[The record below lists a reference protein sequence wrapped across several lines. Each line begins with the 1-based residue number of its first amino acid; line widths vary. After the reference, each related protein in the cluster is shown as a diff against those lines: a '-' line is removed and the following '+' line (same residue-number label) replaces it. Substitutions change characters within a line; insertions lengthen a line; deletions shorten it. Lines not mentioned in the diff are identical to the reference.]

1 MLAKP
6 VIIFDLDGT
15 LYRGDAPYW
24 YYAEQVSR
32 FLPSEVGQAYLKR
45 VKDHL
50 TGKQPV
56 EASDNWEAV
65 VRLMEPFG
73 ETLDPDQWQDAFMA
87 TRRYML
93 SGQCPLELP
102 FGLKPFL
109 HDLKGQVIL
118 AVASNSPDE
127 AAWPLLEQLG
137 LTELFDVIKTAA
149 GKPEGLVT
157 LVSEITHDDYAP
169 DQIFSIGDHYN
180 NDIVPGIQHGWITGH
195 ISPRRIFPGPA
206 TYQVT
211 ALEELYSPIQTWVQ
225 RIKEGTNG

>member
-1 MLAKP
+1 MAKP
-6 VIIFDLDGT
+6 LIIFDLDGT

-32 FLPSEVGQAYLKR
+32 FLPPEIGQAYLQR
-45 VKDHL
+45 VENHL
-50 TGKQPV
+50 TGRQTV

-73 ETLDPDQWQDAFMA
+73 ESLTPEQWQEAFMA

-102 FGLKPFL
+102 WDLKPFL
-109 HDLKGQVIL
+109 SNLKGQVIL

-127 AAWPLLEQLG
+127 AAKPLLEQLG
-137 LTELFDVIKTAA
+137 LIGLFDVIKTAA
-149 GKPEGLVT
+149 QKPEGLIT
-157 LVSEITHDDYAP
+157 LVSEITHNDYAP

-180 NDIVPGIQHGWITGH
+180 NDIAPGIQHGWITGH

-206 TYQVT
+206 TFKVT
-211 ALEELYSPIQTWVQ
+211 ALEELYPHIRTWVQ